1 MLWHMCRCGAYIPQN
16 ISMCTTCAAGQSG
29 QVSRH
34 MEYNRFRR
42 NKKTAAFYISA
53 DWRKVRVDVL
63 RLYDGLDI
71 YACYIQ
77 HRIVTADMVHHIIPI
92 EEDWSK
98 RFDKTNLLP
107 LSSANHG
114 VIEALYDKN
123 DVSKKDTQQLLY
135 GLIDLHWKEDGGIL
149 KVLEGFG

>member
-1 MLWHMCRCGAYIPQN
+1 MLWHMCRCGACIPQN
-16 ISMCTTCAAGQSG
+16 ISICTSCAAGQ
-29 QVSRH
+29 SRH

-42 NKKTAAFYISA
+42 NKRTAAFYVSV
-53 DWRKVRVDVL
+53 DWRKVRADVL

-77 HRIVTADMVHHIIPI
+77 HKIVTADMVHHIIPI

-123 DVSKKDTQQLLY
+123 EVSKRDAQKLLRE
-135 GLIDLHWKEDGGIL
+135 LIDIHWKEDGGIL
-149 KVLEGFG
+149 KVLEDFG